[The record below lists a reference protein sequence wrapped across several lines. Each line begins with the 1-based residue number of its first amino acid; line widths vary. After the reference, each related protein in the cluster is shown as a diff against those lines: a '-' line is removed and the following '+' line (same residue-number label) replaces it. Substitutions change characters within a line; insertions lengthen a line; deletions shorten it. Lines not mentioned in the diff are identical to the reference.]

1 MPTLKEEI
9 KQNKP
14 TWIWRGSLMILFALL
29 SFLGSW
35 LFNEVSAMPKEY
47 VNKVDQRSID
57 ERQDRKQEALEK
69 KIDQGFK
76 DTQQLILDLHK

>member
-1 MPTLKEEI
+1 MPTLKEEF

-14 TWIWRGSLMILFALL
+14 TWVWRGSLMILFALL

-47 VNKVDQRSID
+47 VNKEDQRLID
-57 ERQDRKQEALEK
+57 KRQDQEQRDLEK
-69 KIDQGFK
+69 KIDDGFK
-76 DTQQLILDLHK
+76 ETQRLILDLHK